1 MKTNRILFF
10 VVLVVGLHVMFNI
23 WYRNV
28 LTADS
33 ISRQKE
39 SAFEKQ
45 KSTPR
50 IWIFGDSHP
59 MLGINPALLPGS
71 FNFAG
76 TSENYFLNY
85 VRLNHLISQKQKP
98 EILILPAELHS
109 LSKQGQALILG
120 HELDDVYWSDRI
132 TLSFLNEENTGSSF
146 TRWWLSARFFPYAG
160 QFYRIFSQFKKSGYR
175 SDSLGFIPT
184 EDNFE
189 SLTEQEKKT
198 SAENRFQSHF
208 QSYPAIDTFQIRY
221 LRKTMALCKS
231 ERIRLV
237 FVQFPVTK
245 QYGNLCMGDAAVLKV
260 DSVLKKELQAY
271 PVLSMRDSFAGSP
284 GLFSDPDHVNTNGAA
299 KVTTRIAQFLDSLRK
314 TPASAP

>member
-10 VVLVVGLHVMFNI
+10 VVLVVGLHVMFNF

-39 SAFEKQ
+39 SAFEKL
-45 KSTPR
+45 KSAPR

-59 MLGINPALLPGS
+59 MLGINPALLPGG

-85 VRLNHLISQKQKP
+85 VRLKSLISQNKKP
-98 EILILPAELHS
+98 EILVLPAELHS
-109 LSKQGQALILG
+109 LSAQGKALVLG

-132 TLSFLNEENTGSSF
+132 SLSFLNEEITDPSF
-146 TRWWLSARFFPYAG
+146 NRWWISASFFPYAG

-231 ERIRLV
+231 EGIRLV
-237 FVQFPVTK
+237 FVQFPLTK
-245 QYGNLCMGDAAVLKV
+245 EYRNLCQVNPAVLKV
-260 DSVLKKELQAY
+260 DSVLDSKLKGY
-271 PVLSMRDSFAGSP
+271 PILSLRYSFAGSP
-284 GLFSDPDHVNTNGAA
+284 EIFSDPDHVNTKGAA
-299 KVTTRIAQFLDSLRK
+299 QVTTRIAQFLDSLRK

>member
-1 MKTNRILFF
+1 MKAYRILFF
-10 VVLVVGLHVMFNI
+10 VLLIVGLHVMFNF
-23 WYRNV
+23 WYRNF

-71 FNFAG
+71 FNFSG

-85 VRLNHLISQKQKP
+85 VRLKHLISGNRKP

-109 LSKQGQALILG
+109 LSNQGQALILG

-160 QFYRIFSQFKKSGYR
+160 QFYRIFSQFKKTEYR

-184 EDNFE
+184 VENFE
-189 SLTEQEKKT
+189 SLTEQERKT
-198 SAENRFQSHF
+198 SAEIRFQSHY
-208 QSYPAIDTFQIRY
+208 QTYPAIDTFQVRY
-221 LRKTMALCKS
+221 LRKTMALCTS

-245 QYGNLCMGDAAVLKV
+245 QYGNLCRGDAAVLKV
-260 DSVLKKELQAY
+260 DSVLKKELKTH

-299 KVTTRIAQFLDSLRK
+299 KVTTRITQFLDSLRK
-314 TPASAP
+314 TPASAQ